1 MIGNDWGLIDWKSM
15 HCCVSRDNQR
25 DEWDEEV
32 DDKEV
37 ENFDE
42 GVLVAWHSRTNVHL
56 KYKNYLFYIQN
67 TKFVF
72 E

>member
-1 MIGNDWGLIDWKSM
+1 MRFDWLEINALL
-15 HCCVSRDNQR
+15 CVKYNQR

-37 ENFDE
+37 EDFDE

-56 KYKNYLFYIQN
+56 KYKKWFILYS
-67 TKFVF
+67 K
-72 E
+72 